1 MGKYTKGE
9 NTLNSLNNNQMQSL
23 NVQNLKVKTH
33 KHWMRQSETMA
44 LSCKSPH
51 GLRTLQEM
59 ILKLDRLKL
68 YSSIIQ
74 KRCHLLWTL
83 LINVHLEDE
92 LACVELAACT
102 SGKAA
107 LMLKGIYS
115 FRATCAPIHTM
126 QSFSR

>member
-9 NTLNSLNNNQMQSL
+9 NTLNSLNKNQMQSL

-83 LINVHLEDE
+83 LINVHLKS
-92 LACVELAACT
+92 LHL
-102 SGKAA
+102 
-107 LMLKGIYS
+107 
-115 FRATCAPIHTM
+115 
-126 QSFSR
+126 